1 MKELSDRVFIDSNNA
16 KSLLDRGYSAA
27 DLHVHSSASYDVIPS
42 KNVSPQAILEKERSR
57 GLLPIITDHDTM
69 DAVHLFDTTGVEIKI
84 KPREIGHTVHV
95 NVYTL
100 NSAQFNDLENIA
112 STGDMSEFLSY
123 INNLGLPFQYNHP
136 FWHEPGERLNISG
149 VRELAKK
156 FPVIELN
163 AGRIKPLNDHA
174 YRLAEELGKGITSTT
189 DSHIGEPG
197 KAVTLAKGRDF
208 LEFWD
213 NVIHGNAYVVR
224 YDMTIPRIVHEIR
237 TRIMQYMD
245 CSLEELSK
253 KDMKTGIGIADAI
266 IDHLTS
272 DIYKSNK
279 ALKKAVSST
288 VGNII
293 GPIVATA
300 LLVVPQNITAYDVNK
315 SLVNDMASFPEK
327 IGTSPIISYSQ

>member
-1 MKELSDRVFIDSNNA
+1 
-16 KSLLDRGYSAA
+16 
-27 DLHVHSSASYDVIPS
+27 
-42 KNVSPQAILEKERSR
+42 
-57 GLLPIITDHDTM
+57 M

-84 KPREIGHTVHV
+84 KPLDIGHTIHV

-100 NSAQFNDLENIA
+100 SNDQFNDLESIA
-112 STGDMSEFLSY
+112 STGDMNEFLSY
-123 INNLGLPFQYNHP
+123 INNSGLPFQYNHP
-136 FWHEPGERLNISG
+136 FWHEPGEILNISG

-156 FPVIELN
+156 FPIIELN

-174 YRLAEELGKGITSTT
+174 YRLAKELGKRITSTT

-197 KAVTLAKGRDF
+197 QAITLAKGRDF

-213 NVIHGNAYVVR
+213 NIVHGNAYVVR
-224 YDMTIPRIVHEIR
+224 YDMTIPRIAHEIK

-245 CSLEELSK
+245 CSTEEFSK
-253 KDMKTGIGIADAI
+253 KDMKTGIRIADAM
-266 IDHLTS
+266 IDRLAS

-279 ALKKAVSST
+279 ILKKVVSLA

-293 GPIVATA
+293 GPIIATA

-315 SLVNDMASFPEK
+315 GMNVNNLTSFPEK
-327 IGTSPIISYSQ
+327 ISTSPMVSYSQ